1 MSLKEDYGNLVQKV
15 IEKNYDK
22 AIKKNEFC
30 NSRLGEFLV
39 IENEN
44 VKIVFSC
51 EDKSCNVYRKAN
63 DNPVF
68 CQDANGK
75 VYRIH
80 GEFGRIK
87 ADLEEMCK

>member
-1 MSLKEDYGNLVQKV
+1 V
-15 IEKNYDK
+15 IEQNQDK
-22 AIKKNEFC
+22 AIKKNVFC

-44 VKIVFSC
+44 VQVIFSS
-51 EDKSCNVYRKAN
+51 EDKSCEVRRKTN
-63 DNPVF
+63 NNPVF
-68 CQDANGK
+68 CQDSNGK